1 VRLTGKPKAKVEII
15 CPDQAMVNTHSGSFM
30 DRTKLAKKANQVPI
44 FELTDEFT
52 SDKPVDGS

>member
-1 VRLTGKPKAKVEII
+1 
-15 CPDQAMVNTHSGSFM
+15 M

-44 FELTDEFT
+44 FKLTDEFA